1 MLCEECKINEARY
14 TISVMMENE
23 VRQRHLCSDCMRTMN
38 KNITS
43 GNIHG
48 LLSSILTA
56 ISSTAKAPE
65 APDAPPEEDVTCQR
79 CQTMWSQFKKSGRL
93 GCPGCYEAFR
103 EKLQPTLL
111 QIHGRMQHAGRQPLC
126 NEDAQRARS
135 QQEELTRQM
144 EQAVALEDFETAAV
158 LRDRIRALAKK
169 GEDAQ

>member
-23 VRQRHLCSDCMRTMN
+23 VRQRHLCSDCMMAMN
-38 KNITS
+38 KNITG
-43 GNIHG
+43 GNIRS

-56 ISSTAKAPE
+56 ISSTSKETEEPAE
-65 APDAPPEEDVTCQR
+65 ADVTCQR
-79 CQTMWSQFKKSGRL
+79 CQTTWSQFKKSGRL